1 MGDYLGGVTRGFL
14 TEVIPLQSLQCL
26 RSDGFSVACGE
37 YCILFQFCLP
47 DNVKLVQE
55 KAASY
60 TQRVLS
66 YSRF

>member
-14 TEVIPLQSLQCL
+14 TEVIPPQSLQCL

-47 DNVKLVQE
+47 LD
-55 KAASY
+55 ASL
-60 TQRVLS
+60 RA
-66 YSRF
+66 

>member
-14 TEVIPLQSLQCL
+14 SEVIPQQSLQCL
-26 RSDGFSVACGE
+26 RSNGFSVACGE

-60 TQRVLS
+60 MQRVLS

>member
-1 MGDYLGGVTRGFL
+1 MGDYLGVVIRGFL
-14 TEVIPLQSLQCL
+14 TEVIPRQSLQCL
-26 RSDGFSVACGE
+26 RRDGFSVACGE